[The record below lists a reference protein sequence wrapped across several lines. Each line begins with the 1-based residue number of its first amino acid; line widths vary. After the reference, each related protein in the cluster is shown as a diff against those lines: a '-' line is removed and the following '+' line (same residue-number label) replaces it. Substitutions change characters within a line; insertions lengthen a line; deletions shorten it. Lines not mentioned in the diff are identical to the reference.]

1 MRLVFL
7 FGYIVIMWALLMIGS
22 FILIKIIAPIELEG
36 SEFLISVSKG
46 VIALIMVAI
55 WLYILIAI
63 KNSYIGHKLVG
74 N

>member
-7 FGYIVIMWALLMIGS
+7 LGYIVIMWALLMIGS

-36 SEFLISVSKG
+36 SEFLTSVSKG
-46 VIALIMVAI
+46 AIALLMVAM
-55 WLYILIAI
+55 WLYILVAI
-63 KNSYIGHKLVG
+63 KNFYIGHKLVG